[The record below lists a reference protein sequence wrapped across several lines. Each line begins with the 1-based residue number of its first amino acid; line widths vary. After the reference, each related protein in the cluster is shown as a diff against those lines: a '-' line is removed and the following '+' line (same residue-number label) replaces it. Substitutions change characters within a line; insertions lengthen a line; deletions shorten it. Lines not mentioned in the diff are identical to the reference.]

1 MVDVRTNTAEDWA
14 VDVDR
19 GPDWLFVKLHPGKTD
34 PGEVAEK
41 LLSVADKHFIYRM
54 VLEMDEVD
62 FIPSR
67 LIGQLVML
75 QKRVLQRHGM
85 LRLCQLKDDCAE
97 AIHLCRLD
105 GALPN
110 YGSREDAVLGRGVK
124 NVDDSCVGTTA

>member
-1 MVDVRTNTAEDWA
+1 MVDALKKAANDWA

-19 GPDWLFVKLHPGKTD
+19 GPDWLFVKLHPGRQSPD
-34 PGEVAEK
+34 DVAEK
-41 LLSVADKHFIYRM
+41 LLSVADKHFVYRL

-85 LRLCQLKDDCAE
+85 LRLCHLSDQCAE

-105 GALPN
+105 TALPN
-110 YGSREDAVLGRGVK
+110 YGSREDAMLGRDAK
-124 NVDDSCVGTTA
+124 SFSDAHVGMQA

>member
-1 MVDVRTNTAEDWA
+1 MVDALATLTDDWA

-19 GPDWLFVKLHPGKTD
+19 GPDWLFVKLHPGSQD
-34 PGEVAEK
+34 PGDVAEK
-41 LLSVADKHFIYRM
+41 LLSVADKHFVYRM

-85 LRLCQLKDDCAE
+85 LRLCQLKDQCAE
-97 AIHLCRLD
+97 AIHMCRLD

-110 YGSREDAVLGRGVK
+110 YGSREDAVLGRSQQCRSDA
-124 NVDDSCVGTTA
+124 NVGLRA

>member
-1 MVDVRTNTAEDWA
+1 MVDALATLSDDWA

-19 GPDWLFVKLHPGKTD
+19 GPDWLFVKLHPGSQD
-34 PGEVAEK
+34 PGDVAEK
-41 LLSVADKHFIYRM
+41 LLSVADKHFVYRM

-85 LRLCQLKDDCAE
+85 LRLCQLKDQCAE
-97 AIHLCRLD
+97 AIHMCRLD

-110 YGSREDAVLGRGVK
+110 YGSREDAVLGRDQRCLSDANVGVR
-124 NVDDSCVGTTA
+124 A